1 MAGGRFEPA
10 VSVKAGRVPDKTP
23 DKTPLDAED
32 AGIRLTLP
40 TKAE

>member
-1 MAGGRFEPA
+1 MAGGHLEPA
-10 VSVKAGRVPDKTP
+10 VSVKAGRVP